1 MKYLITET
9 QYKKLIT
16 ENRIE
21 FPGIEYF
28 AGNWQLVNKML
39 DKFTFDGKVIDNLSE
54 YKEYLI
60 DKIDEYA
67 KENVDIDVRDYYIW
81 YNNEHVRFVNDEGLV
96 TTARYEED
104 NDQDEYFAY
113 YIHELPYDIL
123 KEIYDIILEDYRK

>member
-67 KENVDIDVRDYYIW
+67 KENVEIDLYDYYII
-81 YNNEHVRFVNDEGLV
+81 YRDERVHYLNHDGII
-96 TTARYEED
+96 TTVKYDED
-104 NDQDEYFAY
+104 DQDEYFAY

-123 KEIYDIILEDYRK
+123 KEIYDIILEDYSK